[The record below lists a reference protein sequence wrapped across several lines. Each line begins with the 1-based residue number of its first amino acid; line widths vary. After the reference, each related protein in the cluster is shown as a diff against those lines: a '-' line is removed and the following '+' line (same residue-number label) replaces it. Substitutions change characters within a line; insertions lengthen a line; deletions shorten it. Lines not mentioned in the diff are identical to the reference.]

1 LSAFGYLAV
10 LLGISWVFTA
20 AMLHYRFGRWARDEA
35 PAVIAQ
41 IPPLSVRGGELS
53 VEAEQ
58 PYFLTDE
65 ASGEVLAVIDTTGA
79 ITTLEQAGARVLL
92 TKTEAIVE
100 SNPSNIRIYRFQS
113 FGDFT
118 LNRTV
123 IEGWLGWLTRWLGFI
138 LFPFALAG
146 SYFYR
151 LVQVLVY
158 GLVGLLFARI
168 LQAPLS
174 YPASLSLAILSITP
188 SVLLGTA
195 LQLTQAT
202 VPFQWAFSLLLAM
215 GYLFFGVYSNR
226 A

>member
-1 LSAFGYLAV
+1 
-10 LLGISWVFTA
+10 
-20 AMLHYRFGRWARDEA
+20 
-35 PAVIAQ
+35 VI
-41 IPPLSVRGGELS
+41 G
-53 VEAEQ
+53 
-58 PYFLTDE
+58 
-65 ASGEVLAVIDTTGA
+65 
-79 ITTLEQAGARVLL
+79 
-92 TKTEAIVE
+92 
-100 SNPSNIRIYRFQS
+100 
-113 FGDFT
+113 
-118 LNRTV
+118 
-123 IEGWLGWLTRWLGFI
+123 GWLGWLTRWLGFI

-202 VPFQWAFSLLLAM
+202 VPFQWAFSILLAM